1 METLTIRQPDDF
13 HIHLRDG
20 NKLNRTVADA
30 AKQFGR
36 VLAMPNLLP
45 PITTPTMALEY
56 RNEIIR
62 YIPTHSS
69 FAPYMTL
76 YLTDNTTSAV
86 IAEAAKDPFILA
98 CKLYPAGATTNSQ
111 NGVTDIK
118 ALYPTL
124 EAMEK
129 HGLVLCLHGEVTDA
143 HIDVF
148 DREAQFIEQILIP
161 ISKKFPQLNIVLEH
175 ITTKQA
181 VEFIMQSSGNIAATI
196 TAHHLLLN
204 RNDLLVGGIK
214 PHYYCLP
221 ILKRHE
227 HQQALIAAATSGN
240 PKFFLG
246 TDSAP
251 HSIANK
257 QSACGCAGIYTAHAA
272 IELYASAFEMAD
284 ALDKLENFASRFG
297 AEFYGLPLNKKSIT
311 LIKKNWTVPN
321 TLDFGDEQL
330 QPLLAGETLR
340 WQLESIND

>member
-1 METLTIRQPDDF
+1 MKTLTIRQPDDF

-20 NKLNRTVADA
+20 NKLNRTVTDA

-45 PITTPTMALEY
+45 PVTTPNIAREY
-56 RNEIIR
+56 RGQILK
-62 YIPTHSS
+62 YKPACLDFT
-69 FAPYMTL
+69 PYTTL
-76 YLTDNTTSAV
+76 YLTDNTTPEV

-118 ALYPTL
+118 GLYPTL

-129 HGLVLCLHGEVTDA
+129 HGLVLCVHGEVTDA

-148 DREAQFIEQILIP
+148 DREALFIEQILTP
-161 ISKKFPQLNIVLEH
+161 ITKKFPQLKIALEH

-181 VEFIMQSSGNIAATI
+181 VEFVMQSSKNIAATI

-221 ILKRHE
+221 ILKRQK
-227 HQQALIAAATSGN
+227 HQKILIEAATSGN

-257 QSACGCAGIYTAHAA
+257 QSACGCAGIYTAYAA
-272 IELYASAFEMAD
+272 IELYAQAFEAAD

-297 AEFYGLPLNKKSIT
+297 AEFYSLPLNKKSIT

-330 QPLLAGETLR
+330 QPLLAGEALH
-340 WQLESIND
+340 WQLENTND